1 MVGRQFPGA
10 EGVKLPPCLQND
22 GRLGYERMIYWW
34 YIKRLRYYRSIW
46 YINILYI
53 WIMYT
58 QFVYTYYVY
67 IHQYIHILN
76 RRILFFLSEFINKT
90 SSTTTWHPASIHCI
104 ASPHCQNCGDSRW
117 CDVCL
122 QGGWGGG
129 GSRAGGC
136 FFFFFQQKI
145 DVKLRKKHV
154 VLRCCGE
161 VSLEFVANYACW
173 LLYVFFEWRF
183 WLSLIFFCAS
193 KSSESLVNDLFLNQG
208 RLVFILASPRIQFLH
223 LWREGTFRCMIF
235 KLTNIVNPQA

>member
-1 MVGRQFPGA
+1 MTSCINPLHSFTS
-10 EGVKLPPCLQND
+10 LPELWRFAVMWCLSSR
-22 GRLGYERMIYWW
+22 RLGGGADQER
-34 YIKRLRYYRSIW
+34 
-46 YINILYI
+46 
-53 WIMYT
+53 
-58 QFVYTYYVY
+58 
-67 IHQYIHILN
+67 
-76 RRILFFLSEFINKT
+76 
-90 SSTTTWHPASIHCI
+90 
-104 ASPHCQNCGDSRW
+104 GD
-117 CDVCL
+117 V
-122 QGGWGGG
+122 
-129 GSRAGGC
+129 

>member
-129 GSRAGGC
+129 RIKSGGM
-136 FFFFFQQKI
+136 FFFFFPTKNRCETEKKTCCFTLLWRSFTGICCELCLLTFVCFFWMKI
-145 DVKLRKKHV
+145 L
-154 VLRCCGE
+154 
-161 VSLEFVANYACW
+161 A
-173 LLYVFFEWRF
+173 
-183 WLSLIFFCAS
+183 LS
-193 KSSESLVNDLFLNQG
+193 DLFLCIQKFRKFG
-208 RLVFILASPRIQFLH
+208 QRSFFKPGKVGVYTRLSSDPIFTSMKRRDISLH
-223 LWREGTFRCMIF
+223 DF
-235 KLTNIVNPQA
+235 